1 MKKLENSVCLSD
13 FGDLIRRKRE
23 VLELSQEDVAKEVGI
38 HRTYYGKIEAG
49 VRDLPFVTALRICQV
64 LKLDPSDFI
73 KTYM

>member
-13 FGDLIRRKRE
+13 FGELIRRERE
-23 VLELSQEDVAKEVGI
+23 RLELSQEDIAKEVGI

-49 VRDLPFVTALRICQV
+49 KRDFPFVTALRICQV

-73 KTYM
+73 RNYM